1 MKHEGGRNAEL
12 AADRSDSN
20 ECKRRKI
27 KCNGNS
33 PCQRCGNLN
42 LECQYAPNCCANGF
56 KDSEEFKQMNAH
68 LSSLQ
73 EQIDNLYANLNAL
86 RSGDIGPNKGLM
98 TGSMSQR
105 SIQSTSPALTYR
117 APPKVPRFQGPTSSA
132 FSFDVAKNTLQNMG
146 YPGLE
151 TGEDGNGI
159 QDDTPAGSPPTR
171 RAVLPSHPFK
181 DPLWAI
187 TKEEALRLCVVYED
201 EVCIMYPFLDM
212 NWVVQV
218 VNTQYGFMEE
228 SSPKNGKNLNI
239 EPASPVPEQDL
250 DILKMALA
258 IASAI
263 ECSGQSEFAN
273 RLYENT
279 KRAADNILHAEGV
292 SIKDIPLI
300 VLVATY
306 HFHCDEEYVSSINSL
321 VHIAN

>member
-1 MKHEGGRNAEL
+1 
-12 AADRSDSN
+12 
-20 ECKRRKI
+20 
-27 KCNGNS
+27 
-33 PCQRCGNLN
+33 
-42 LECQYAPNCCANGF
+42 
-56 KDSEEFKQMNAH
+56 MNAH

-86 RSGDIGPNKGLM
+86 RSGDIGPNKGSM

-117 APPKVPRFQGPTSSA
+117 PPPPKHPRFQGPTSSA

-151 TGEDGNGI
+151 TGEDGNV
-159 QDDTPAGSPPTR
+159 TPAGSPPIR
-171 RAVLPSHPFK
+171 QAVLPSHPFR
-181 DPLWAI
+181 DPLWSI

-201 EVCIMYPFLDM
+201 EICIMYPFLDM

-218 VNTQYGFMEE
+218 VNTQYRSMEE
-228 SSPKNGKNLNI
+228 SSPKNGLN
-239 EPASPVPEQDL
+239 PNTDSASPVEEQDL
-250 DILKMALA
+250 NIIKLVLA
-258 IASAI
+258 TASAV

-279 KRAADNILHAEGV
+279 KRASDNIIHAEGV
-292 SIKDIPLI
+292 SIKDIPLV

-306 HFHCDEEYVSSINSL
+306 HFHCDEEYVSSVTSL
-321 VHIAN
+321 VHITN